1 MKELVAISGKG
12 GCGKTTVLASLA
24 ALAESVVLADG
35 DVDAPDLHLL
45 LRPEIQQRTPFV
57 AGFRAALDASRCTG
71 CGRCAE
77 LCRFEGIRMADSRP
91 VVSELHCEGCG
102 LCVDQCPVQALSLAD
117 ATCGEWYCSATAYGP
132 MVHARLQPGRP
143 NSGKLVSLVR
153 KEARELAEREG
164 KELIL
169 VDGPPGIG
177 CPVIATVGGADL
189 ALVVTEP
196 SPSGQHDLRRALEL
210 LRHFRVP
217 AWFSVNRADLYPE
230 GAAGIR
236 AEAESLGA
244 RWAGDIRYDSAVTA
258 SQYEGRPVVL
268 CPDSPA
274 GNDIRAI
281 WHTLQKEL

>member
-1 MKELVAISGKG
+1 MKELVVVSGKG
-12 GCGKTTVLASLA
+12 GCGKTTVLASFA
-24 ALAESVVLADG
+24 ALAGSAVLADG

-45 LRPEIQQRTPFV
+45 LRPDIQQRTPFV
-57 AGFRAALDASRCTG
+57 AGFRAVVDPARCTG
-71 CGRCAE
+71 CSRCVE
-77 LCRFEGIRMADSRP
+77 LCRFGGIRLENGVP
-91 VVSELHCEGCG
+91 VVSDLHCEGCG
-102 LCVDQCPVQALSLAD
+102 LCVDQCPAQALRLAD
-117 ATCGEWYCSATAYGP
+117 ATCGEWYCSGTAYGP

-177 CPVIATVGGADL
+177 CPVIAAVGGADL

-196 SPSGQHDLRRALEL
+196 SPSGRHDLQRALQL
-210 LRHFRVP
+210 LRHFQVP
-217 AWFSVNRADLYPE
+217 AWLSVNRADLYPE
-230 GAAGIR
+230 GATAIR

-244 RWAGDIRYDSAVTA
+244 QWAGDIRYDPAVTT

-274 GNDIRAI
+274 ANDIRTI
-281 WHTLQKEL
+281 WNTLRKEL